1 MRCKNVKETIE
12 LLTYKHKFKLR
23 DLIKTG
29 NDDTI
34 YLSCIGVYILIGIDY
49 PNKNTEEFQSYIDH
63 HFFSPVCDI
72 SQNVKTNSL
81 KLDTSSCKSFYD
93 DNNISDYYTKN
104 VCYLAA
110 IGLYNGYIIIKY
122 GKSGRMFKRD
132 YEEHRKTFGSQ
143 FKCVYIIETDN
154 SYQIETLFEQ
164 NIKLKNLSVEMIFN
178 GKKRKEL
185 FMTCDTFTLEN
196 AKKLLSDLVEKNPLL
211 SVEIE
216 RVKRLD
222 LELQI
227 KKTEVDLLS
236 NKNNIIQTAKK
247 IIDDKIEKLS
257 ANSDSLITLKNVELE
272 IKKIEL
278 EIKKTEFNLLSNEN
292 NIIQSAKKII
302 DDKIEKISVNS
313 DSLITLKNVEL
324 ELKKI
329 ELEILKEYNKKF
341 IDKDVCYD
349 LVYYSSMGID
359 YLDDTMYLIKKLSEY
374 DHSKLSR
381 DIDNIRKNLLSKH
394 KAFME
399 KNWSYWK
406 NYIKC
411 YYQ

>member
-278 EIKKTEFNLLSNEN
+278 EI
-292 NIIQSAKKII
+292 
-302 DDKIEKISVNS
+302 
-313 DSLITLKNVEL
+313 
-324 ELKKI
+324 
-329 ELEILKEYNKKF
+329 LKEYNKKF